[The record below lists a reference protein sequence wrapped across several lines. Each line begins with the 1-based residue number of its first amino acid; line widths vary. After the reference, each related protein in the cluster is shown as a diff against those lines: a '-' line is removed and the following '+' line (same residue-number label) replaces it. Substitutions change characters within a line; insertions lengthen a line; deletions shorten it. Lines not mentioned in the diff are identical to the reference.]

1 MKKAEWLRKAVK
13 RKLKERDKGVVDFIW
28 IMRHFFGH
36 LRDWIEEMED
46 PRHSSYTIYTQSDL
60 VFMGLMKNICS
71 VGSMRQMED
80 RFNEETC
87 MDTLRLLSGHA
98 GLEEM
103 PHYDTLNTYLSKLS
117 PDCLSELRKRMIVSL
132 LRGKQFYR
140 GRLLGKYWR
149 VILDG
154 TGLYY
159 FKERHCPNCLSETR
173 KKEDGRIEK
182 RYYHKVLEAKLVL
195 GEKLVLSLGTEFI
208 ENERED
214 VPKQDC
220 ELNAAR
226 RLLSRIK
233 KEYPRLKICL
243 QGDALY
249 TVEPMMKLCRKNGW
263 GYILTQKESRQKTVG
278 EMYDWICKGGGQ
290 KGRDRICREKGKG
303 AYVNGV
309 EEPAGKRERMNLYEY
324 EYETE
329 KKGKR
334 QKIKFQWIT
343 NIEVTV
349 RNLEELIEAGRGRWK
364 IENEGFN
371 NQKNGQYR
379 ISHINSRN
387 SRAMKNHY
395 LLTQIADIVMQLYLC
410 WSPMIREVGQ
420 SIKNTSSRLLES
432 FRRHTITK
440 EDVLYIERYTAV
452 YLS

>member
-1 MKKAEWLRKAVK
+1 M
-13 RKLKERDKGVVDFIW
+13 
-28 IMRHFFGH
+28 
-36 LRDWIEEMED
+36 
-46 PRHSSYTIYTQSDL
+46 
-60 VFMGLMKNICS
+60 
-71 VGSMRQMED
+71 
-80 RFNEETC
+80 
-87 MDTLRLLSGHA
+87 
-98 GLEEM
+98 
-103 PHYDTLNTYLSKLS
+103 
-117 PDCLSELRKRMIVSL
+117 
-132 LRGKQFYR
+132 
-140 GRLLGKYWR
+140 
-149 VILDG
+149 
-154 TGLYY
+154 
-159 FKERHCPNCLSETR
+159 
-173 KKEDGRIEK
+173 
-182 RYYHKVLEAKLVL
+182 L

>member
-1 MKKAEWLRKAVK
+1 M
-13 RKLKERDKGVVDFIW
+13 
-28 IMRHFFGH
+28 
-36 LRDWIEEMED
+36 
-46 PRHSSYTIYTQSDL
+46 
-60 VFMGLMKNICS
+60 
-71 VGSMRQMED
+71 
-80 RFNEETC
+80 
-87 MDTLRLLSGHA
+87 
-98 GLEEM
+98 
-103 PHYDTLNTYLSKLS
+103 
-117 PDCLSELRKRMIVSL
+117 
-132 LRGKQFYR
+132 
-140 GRLLGKYWR
+140 
-149 VILDG
+149 
-154 TGLYY
+154 
-159 FKERHCPNCLSETR
+159 
-173 KKEDGRIEK
+173 
-182 RYYHKVLEAKLVL
+182 
-195 GEKLVLSLGTEFI
+195 
-208 ENERED
+208 
-214 VPKQDC
+214 
-220 ELNAAR
+220 
-226 RLLSRIK
+226 
-233 KEYPRLKICL
+233 
-243 QGDALY
+243 
-249 TVEPMMKLCRKNGW
+249 
-263 GYILTQKESRQKTVG
+263 TQKESRQKTVG

-371 NQKNGQYR
+371 NQKNG
-379 ISHINSRN
+379 
-387 SRAMKNHY
+387 HY